1 MIPARSRTAKTGTG
15 ISVPGGRRP
24 AAAAAFVCA
33 CMIGCATAV
42 ERPAYLNN
50 VVYSVT
56 SGRDLETPQRIGNA
70 KTYSITLTLVRP
82 EKCVEVSV
90 RGKRIAR
97 EYSYTD
103 QSVRVFFLV
112 ERQIDLSTFERAVQ
126 RQVYGEIGR
135 NYDENWGLLE
145 KIEVCT
151 SPEDPLKK
159 LDPGLYR
166 IRFAVFEQADIMF
179 TVNVLSNAG
188 DVLFPG
194 K

>member
-1 MIPARSRTAKTGTG
+1 MTE
-15 ISVPGGRRP
+15 GRRQ

-33 CMIGCATAV
+33 CMIGCATAA

-50 VVYSVT
+50 VVYSVI
-56 SGRDLETPQRIGNA
+56 SSRDLEAPQRIGNA
-70 KTYSITLTLVRP
+70 RTYGITFTLARP

-90 RGKRIAR
+90 RGKRITR

-103 QSVRVFFLV
+103 QSVRVFFIV
-112 ERQIDLSTFERAVQ
+112 ERQIDLSTFTPAGQ
-126 RQVYGEIGR
+126 RRVYSEIGR
-135 NYDENWGLLE
+135 NYDQDWGILE

-151 SPEDPLKK
+151 SPQDPLKK

-166 IRFAVFEQADIMF
+166 IRFAVFEQADVMF

-188 DVLFPG
+188 DVIFTG